1 MTDSTILRIG
11 EAAGVVYNE
20 LLQGECNMTHLKKH
34 LLSSG
39 YDNNTYMMA
48 LGWLAR
54 ENKID
59 IHKDIKWCISLT

>member
-34 LLSSG
+34 LLSAAMI
-39 YDNNTYMMA
+39 TTH
-48 LGWLAR
+48 
-54 ENKID
+54 I
-59 IHKDIKWCISLT
+59 